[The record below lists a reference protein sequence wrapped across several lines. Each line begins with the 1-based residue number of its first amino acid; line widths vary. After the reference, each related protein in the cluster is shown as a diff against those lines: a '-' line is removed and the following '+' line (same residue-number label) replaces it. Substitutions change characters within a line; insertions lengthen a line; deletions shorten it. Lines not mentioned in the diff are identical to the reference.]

1 MFNERRNEM
10 LTTTPFETLSA
21 QMSGRVVTPSD
32 PDWDATRQVFNLATD
47 LRPAAVA
54 LPHHVRDVVA
64 AVDYARTKGLRVA
77 PQATGHNADA
87 HGALDETL
95 LVDVRE
101 LQQISIDVDARRVR
115 VGAGVK
121 WGRVAPQLSK
131 HGVAALHGSSPDV
144 GVAGYSLGG
153 GMGWLGRKHGLQ
165 ANSVT
170 AIELVTADGR
180 ATRVDAEHEPD
191 LFWALRGGNGNFG
204 VVTAIEF
211 AVYPVKDLYAGVMFF
226 PFQRAAEVLHAWT
239 ELVPTLPDEMMSWAS
254 LLQFPDAPFVPEPVR
269 GGSFAVV
276 YGAFLGT
283 EARGRSLLRPVR
295 ELSPAM
301 DTFAMV
307 APAALG
313 DMAMDPPDPLP
324 FVTNTALLSDLPRA
338 GVADLVAAV
347 GPESGSNLAMVE
359 LRQLGGALGRRP
371 PGAGARATL
380 PGTLSLIALGVPEDA
395 ETEAIARTYL
405 ESLDQAV
412 RPYHVG
418 DYANFVMEPTDASR
432 FFDTDTWARLR
443 QVKALYDPDDLFR
456 GNHHIPP
463 D

>member
-1 MFNERRNEM
+1 M

-32 PDWDATRQVFNLATD
+32 PDWDATRQVFNLAMD

-131 HGVAALHGSSPDV
+131 HGLAALHGSSPDV

-211 AVYPVKDLYAGVMFF
+211 AVYPVEDLYAGVMFF

-283 EARGRSLLRPVR
+283 EARG
-295 ELSPAM
+295 
-301 DTFAMV
+301 
-307 APAALG
+307 APC
-313 DMAMDPPDPLP
+313 
-324 FVTNTALLSDLPRA
+324 FV
-338 GVADLVAAV
+338 
-347 GPESGSNLAMVE
+347 
-359 LRQLGGALGRRP
+359 QC
-371 PGAGARATL
+371 
-380 PGTLSLIALGVPEDA
+380 
-395 ETEAIARTYL
+395 
-405 ESLDQAV
+405 
-412 RPYHVG
+412 
-418 DYANFVMEPTDASR
+418 AS
-432 FFDTDTWARLR
+432 
-443 QVKALYDPDDLFR
+443 
-456 GNHHIPP
+456 
-463 D
+463 